1 MDKKAIAEIRKLM
14 SPGHCVIDRIRG
26 CYVNDN
32 REILM
37 EMKETFLAMQ
47 EENVEKYCE
56 IFKKTLSGRLG
67 KNLFNLEFPLEEEK
81 EGGRQHFLYRLQQ
94 SGLRDEDL
102 VSEFFEKV
110 IDTYEAPGKYLVL
123 LVHGMYDIP
132 ARTSD
137 GADLE
142 DGSDYVYSF
151 LLCSFC
157 PVTERR
163 DGLCYDT
170 ETGMFIDK
178 RGEWIVQ
185 KPDQGFLFPAYNDR
199 MPDLHSVLYYA
210 RKENERH
217 SELTDSL
224 LGASLPM
231 KQSDQADLFHSLV
244 EETLGRDCDF
254 GNVVSVQEAV
264 SQMIEAH
271 KDDPE
276 PLQLEKADVRR
287 VLSENGA
294 SREVMENFDETFEQA
309 VGEGGT
315 LMAESLVPS
324 GNMVVKSPSIRISIK
339 SDMKEMLQTRILDGR
354 EYLIIPVQDQI
365 EVNGIRILP
374 RKQDPSPLQSAEPSE
389 EQGLPF

>member
-14 SPGHCVIDRIRG
+14 SLKHCTIDRLRG
-26 CYVNDN
+26 IYVDDN

-47 EENVEKYCE
+47 EENVEKYCD
-56 IFKKTLSGRLG
+56 IFKKTLSGKLG
-67 KNLFNLEFPLEEEK
+67 RNLFNLEFPLEEEK
-81 EGGRQHFLYRLQQ
+81 EGGRQEFLYRLQR
-94 SGLRDEDL
+94 SELKDEDL

-110 IDTYEAPGKYLVL
+110 VETYEAPGKYLVL

-132 ARTSD
+132 SRTSD
-137 GADLE
+137 GNDLE

-163 DGLCYDT
+163 DGLCYDSD
-170 ETGMFIDK
+170 TGMFIDK
-178 RGEWIVQ
+178 RGEWMVQ

-199 MPDLHSVLYYA
+199 MPDLHGALYYA
-210 RKENERH
+210 RKEEERH

-231 KQSDQADLFHSLV
+231 KQSDQASLFSSLV
-244 EETLGRDCDF
+244 EETLGRDCDYD
-254 GNVVSVQEAV
+254 NVVAVQEAV
-264 SQMIEAH
+264 SQMIEEH
-271 KDDPE
+271 RDDPE

-294 SREVMENFDETFEQA
+294 SQEVMETFDESFDQA

-324 GNMVVKSPSIRISIK
+324 GNLVVKSPSIRISIK
-339 SDMKEMLQTRILDGR
+339 SDMKDMLKTRVLDGR
-354 EYLIIPVQDQI
+354 EYLVIPIQDEI

-374 RKQDPSPLQSAEPSE
+374 RKQGGEEAGAEE
-389 EQGLPF
+389 EVPF

>member
-14 SPGHCVIDRIRG
+14 TPGHCVIDRIRG
-26 CYVNDN
+26 IYVDDN